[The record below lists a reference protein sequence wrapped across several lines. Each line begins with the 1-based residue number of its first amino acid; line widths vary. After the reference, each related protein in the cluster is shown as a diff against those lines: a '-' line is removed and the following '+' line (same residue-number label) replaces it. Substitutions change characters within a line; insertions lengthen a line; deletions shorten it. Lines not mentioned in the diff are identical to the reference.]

1 MSLIFLDI
9 WLLECQERAI
19 EVVIMVMATVVMI
32 MMTMTHII
40 VIIIIIMFILLSPL
54 CKLIKNYIPET
65 NQVSRVHSV
74 ADFLYLKFVLHAMLF
89 RQ

>member
-40 VIIIIIMFILLSPL
+40 VIIIIMFILLSPL
-54 CKLIKNYIPET
+54 CKLIKNYIPAT

-74 ADFLYLKFVLHAMLF
+74 ADFVYLKFVLHAILF